1 MKEVLI
7 FAGTTE
13 GRKLSDWLCEK
24 KISNTVCV
32 ATEYGG
38 LVLAENPF
46 RKVKMGRMNV
56 SEMQTMFL
64 SGAYDMV
71 IDATHPYATAVTENI
86 RQAVE
91 GCDISYYR
99 LLREMDEEETYDK
112 ITYFYDCRS
121 CAEAL
126 TEVEG
131 NILLTTGSKELDI
144 YCKEEIK
151 ARLYVRILPGI
162 ESLELCRKQGICGKQ
177 ILALQGPFSVELNEA
192 LIRQY
197 QITCL
202 VTKESGKTGGYAEKI
217 EAAKRTGIPVCVVGK
232 PQGEKGMSFAEICR
246 VLENKFA
253 VREETYDLPEMILA
267 GIGMGTEDSMT
278 KEVKEAI
285 CDADILLGAERMIA
299 GYKPRIEKKPYFLAS
314 QILPYIK
321 EVTSQKEKRE
331 IRKIVILFS
340 GDSGFYSGCQKMYA
354 ALQEEIE
361 KGNLKASLRI
371 MPGISSI
378 SYLAACLGESYQDAI
393 ITSIHG
399 KSGTDFEW
407 KAKLLHKVKTNQKT
421 FLLLSGVQDVKVL
434 GELLSQSGM
443 EDCDIYLGYRLSY
456 PEQRIEKLTPKACQN
471 VTEEGLYTCLIKN
484 PRPQKA
490 KLTHGTADSEFIRD
504 AVPMTKEEVRE
515 VSICKLQL
523 REGAVVYDVG
533 SGSGSVAVE
542 IAGISDSIQVYA
554 IERKPEAVELMQ
566 KNKEKFQA
574 HNMKIIEAYAPE
586 GLEELPPATHAFLG
600 GSGGKMKEILEEL
613 YRKNPQ
619 MRVVTSAVTLETICE
634 IKEVLS
640 QFAVKEDS
648 IVQMQVSR
656 TRKAG
661 GYHLMQ
667 AENPVWICAFT
678 FVPEETREEEEH

>member
-13 GRKLSDWLCEK
+13 GRTLSDWLCERN
-24 KISNTVCV
+24 IPNTVCV
-32 ATEYGG
+32 ATEYGE

-46 RKVKMGRMNV
+46 RNVKKGRLHV
-56 SEMQTMFL
+56 EEMQSMFR

-71 IDATHPYATAVTENI
+71 IDATHPYATEVTENI

-99 LLREMDEEETYDK
+99 LLREMDGEETYHQ
-112 ITYFYDCRS
+112 ITYFYDSCS
-121 CAEAL
+121 CAKAL
-126 TEVEG
+126 TKVNG

-151 ARLYVRILPGI
+151 DRLYVRVLPGI
-162 ESLELCRKQGICGKQ
+162 ESLELCKKQGIAGKQ
-177 ILALQGPFSVELNEA
+177 IVALQGPFSVELNEA

-197 QITCL
+197 QINCL
-202 VTKESGKTGGYAEKI
+202 VTKESGKTGGYSEKI
-217 EAAKRTGIPVCVVGK
+217 EAAKRTGIPVYVVGK
-232 PQGEKGMSFAEICR
+232 PKEEQGLTFAELCK
-246 VLENKFA
+246 VLADRLLITNA
-253 VREETYDLPEMILA
+253 PCSLPEIILA
-267 GIGMGTEDSMT
+267 GIGMGAEGCMT
-278 KEVKEAI
+278 KEVREAI
-285 CDADILLGAERMIA
+285 QEADILLGAERMIA
-299 GYKPRIEKKPYFLAS
+299 KYQPRIEKKPYYLAS
-314 QILPYIK
+314 QILPYIQ
-321 EVTSQKEKRE
+321 ERIRQKDKNE

-340 GDSGFYSGCQKMYA
+340 GDSGCYSGCQKMYA

-361 KGNLKASLRI
+361 KGNLKASLRV

-378 SYLAACLGESYQDAI
+378 SYLAACLGECYQDAVI
-393 ITSIHG
+393 SSIHG
-399 KSGTDFEW
+399 KSGTDFQW
-407 KAKLLHKVKTNQKT
+407 KAKLLYKVKTNQKT
-421 FLLLSGVQDVKVL
+421 FLLLSGVQDVKAL
-434 GELLSQSGM
+434 GELLSQSGLK
-443 EDCDIYLGYRLSY
+443 DCVIYLGYRLSY
-456 PEQRIEKLTPKACQN
+456 PEQRIERLTPEACQS

-484 PRPQKA
+484 PHPQKA
-490 KLTHGTADSEFIRD
+490 KLTHGTSDSEFLRD

-515 VSICKLQL
+515 VSICKLHL
-523 REGAVVYDVG
+523 TEDAVVYDVG

-554 IERKPEAVELMQ
+554 IERKPEAVALMQ

-574 HNMKIIEAYAPE
+574 HNMRIIEAYAPE
-586 GLEELPPATHAFLG
+586 GLAELPPATHAFLG
-600 GSGGKMKEILEEL
+600 GSGGKLQEILEAL
-613 YRKNPQ
+613 YQKNPQ
-619 MRVVTSAVTLETICE
+619 MRVVMNAVTLETICE

-640 QFAVKEDS
+640 HFEVTDES

-656 TRKAG
+656 TRKVG

-678 FVPEETREEEEH
+678 FVPKETGEGTGR

>member
-162 ESLELCRKQGICGKQ
+162 ESLELCKKQGIAGKQ
-177 ILALQGPFSVELNEA
+177 IVALQGPFSVELNEA
-192 LIRQY
+192 LIHQY

-202 VTKESGKTGGYAEKI
+202 VTKKSGKTGGYAEKI
-217 EAAKRTGIPVCVVGK
+217 EAAKRAGIPVYVVGK
-232 PQGEKGMSFAEICR
+232 PKEEQGLTFAELCKVLADRLSIPNEPCR
-246 VLENKFA
+246 
-253 VREETYDLPEMILA
+253 LPEIILA
-267 GIGMGTEDSMT
+267 GIGMGAEGCMT
-278 KEVKEAI
+278 KEVSEAI
-285 CDADILLGAERMIA
+285 QEADFLLGAERMIA

-321 EVTSQKEKRE
+321 ELTSEDIEHK

-340 GDSGFYSGCQKMYA
+340 GDSGFYSGCQKMYQ
-354 ALQEEIE
+354 ALKQEIE
-361 KGNLKASLRI
+361 NGNIKASLRV

-378 SYLAACLGESYQDAI
+378 SYLAACLGESYQDAA

-399 KSGTDFEW
+399 KSVADFQW
-407 KAKLLHKVKTNQKT
+407 KAEILHKVKANQKT
-421 FLLLSGVQDVKVL
+421 FLLLSGVKDVKAL
-434 GELLSQSGM
+434 GELLSQSGPKG
-443 EDCDIYLGYRLSY
+443 CAIYLGYRLSY
-456 PEQRIEKLTPKACQN
+456 PEQRIERLTPEACQR

-484 PRPQKA
+484 PYPEKGR
-490 KLTHGTADSEFIRD
+490 LTHGTADSEFLRD

-515 VSICKLQL
+515 VSICKLHL
-523 REGAVVYDVG
+523 TEDAVVYDVG

-542 IAGISDSIQVYA
+542 MAGISDSIQVYA
-554 IERKPEAVELMQ
+554 IERKPEAVALMQ

-574 HNMKIIEAYAPE
+574 HNMRIIEAYAPE
-586 GLEELPPATHAFLG
+586 GLAELPPATHAFLG
-600 GSGGKMKEILEEL
+600 GSGGKMQEILEAL
-613 YRKNPQ
+613 YQKNPQ
-619 MRVVTSAVTLETICE
+619 MRVVINAVTLETICE

-640 QFAVKEDS
+640 HFEVTDES

-678 FVPEETREEEEH
+678 FVPKESGEETER